1 MASKGVHA
9 DSVCLSR
16 GYLLLC
22 ESSSHRPQGTRVRAL
37 HNSYRGVIP
46 ARSKSVN
53 GPRSGHSGYS
63 TS

>member
-1 MASKGVHA
+1 MRTQ
-9 DSVCLSR
+9 SVSAEATYYFVKVRRTARRER
-16 GYLLLC
+16 G
-22 ESSSHRPQGTRVRAL
+22 VRAL